1 MATLTMQPIGPL
13 LSTQEGPRQVNF
25 LVHKNKMGKS
35 RFRREKP
42 AEGDGADLSD
52 IDSGWVVLGKSDI
65 VPADLA
71 AQSLRSS
78 PKTIPSWARWV
89 IGGVLHTVVPFY
101 ERVRYVEDE
110 TARNVETAVEV
121 VEHVA
126 EVTEKLASNVADK
139 LPEDGCLQKAV
150 EKIEY
155 IAEVVDEDAE
165 KVEAIV
171 EKIDKFSDKIDAE
184 VEPVIKELE
193 KEFKDPPSYDGVNA
207 HI

>member
-13 LSTQEGPRQVNF
+13 PSTKQEGT
-25 LVHKNKMGKS
+25 S
-35 RFRREKP
+35 RGEKP
-42 AEGDGADLSD
+42 AEGGSDLSD

-78 PKTIPSWARWV
+78 PKTIPTWARWV

-101 ERVRYVEDE
+101 ERARYVEDE
-110 TARNVETAVEV
+110 TARNVETAAEV
-121 VEHVA
+121 VEHIA
-126 EVTEKLASNVADK
+126 EVTEKLASNVADH
-139 LPEDGCLQKAV
+139 LPENGCLQKVV

-165 KVEAIV
+165 KVEAIT
-171 EKIDKFSDKIDAE
+171 EKIENFSDKIDAK
-184 VEPVIKELE
+184 VEPIFTEIE
-193 KEFKDPPSYDGVNA
+193 KEFEDSTSNDGVNA
-207 HI
+207 NI

>member
-13 LSTQEGPRQVNF
+13 PG
-25 LVHKNKMGKS
+25 
-35 RFRREKP
+35 EKL
-42 AEGDGADLSD
+42 ADDGTDLSD
-52 IDSGWVVLGKSDI
+52 IDSGWVVLGNSDI
-65 VPADLA
+65 IPADLA

-78 PKTIPSWARWV
+78 PKTIPTWARWV

-101 ERVRYVEDE
+101 ERVHSVEDE

-126 EVTEKLASNVADK
+126 EVMEKLASNVADH
-139 LPEDGCLQKAV
+139 LPENGCLQKAV

-155 IAEVVDEDAE
+155 IAEAVDEDAE

-171 EKIDKFSDKIDAE
+171 EKIDKFSDKIDSE
-184 VEPVIKELE
+184 VEPIFKELE
-193 KEFKDPPSYDGVNA
+193 KEFEDSTLNDLRLVVLRLVLEIEVEVVFDYSDC
-207 HI
+207 